1 MLLVNVPGLVRMSVV
16 EKVFALEIP
25 ETVNVPLYSELAIP
39 VGLAVLVTLL
49 ILNLRTNHEV
59 VWNLSSEMCT
69 STIIISF
76 HE

>member
-1 MLLVNVPGLVRMSVV
+1 MSVV

-49 ILNLRTNHEV
+49 ILTLEPTMRLCGTSV
-59 VWNLSSEMCT
+59 VKCVLPPS
-69 STIIISF
+69 
-76 HE
+76 